1 MPSRAHS
8 KVRGQSEPEG
18 VSVRVDTLSLLA
30 VAADPSERA
39 LFTKVQSGDREAF
52 RVIFRQH
59 MRSVYWAAFGVLQ
72 SRSDSEEVMQDTF
85 MMMWD
90 KRASIELVGESTLP
104 WLVTTARYLALNR
117 RRAEGRRRR
126 DPLDE
131 NADILDRALAP
142 DNAAVANEA
151 RQHIEEVMAQMPL
164 VDQEIFWLCLVGD
177 LSYKQAARQLGIS
190 HGAVRNR
197 LSRLRAR
204 LRNEISLLKGD

>member
-1 MPSRAHS
+1 MSRAHS
-8 KVRGQSEPEG
+8 LVRGLSEPRG
-18 VSVRVDTLSLLA
+18 VSVRADVLSLLS
-30 VAADPSERA
+30 VASSADERS
-39 LFTKVQSGDREAF
+39 LFARVQAGDREAF
-52 RVIFRQH
+52 RKIFRQH
-59 MRSVYWAAFGVLQ
+59 MQSVYWAAFGVLQ
-72 SRSDSEEVMQDTF
+72 SRADSEEVMQDAF
-85 MMMWD
+85 MTMWD

-117 RRAEGRRRR
+117 RRSEARKRR

-151 RQHIEEVMAQMPL
+151 RQHIEEVMALMPL
-164 VDQEIFWLCLVGD
+164 IDQEIFWLCLVGD
-177 LSYKQAARQLGIS
+177 LSYKEAARQLGIS

-204 LRNEISLLKGD
+204 LRTEISLLKGD

>member
-1 MPSRAHS
+1 VRA
-8 KVRGQSEPEG
+8 
-18 VSVRVDTLSLLA
+18 DTLSLLS
-30 VAADPSERA
+30 VAHFDEDSA
-39 LFTKVQSGDREAF
+39 LFARVQQGDREAF
-52 RVIFRQH
+52 RKIFRQH
-59 MRSVYWAAFGVLQ
+59 MQSVYWAAFGVLQ
-72 SRSDSEEVMQDTF
+72 SRADSEEVMQDAF
-85 MMMWD
+85 MTMWD

-117 RRAEGRRRR
+117 RRSEARQRK
-126 DPLDE
+126 DPLDD
-131 NADILDRALAP
+131 NVDLLDRALAP

-151 RQHIEEVMAQMPL
+151 REHIEETMATMPL

-204 LRNEISLLKGD
+204 LRSEISLLRGE

>member
-1 MPSRAHS
+1 VRA
-8 KVRGQSEPEG
+8 
-18 VSVRVDTLSLLA
+18 DTLSLLG

-39 LFTKVQSGDREAF
+39 LFTRVQAGDREAF

-59 MRSVYWAAFGVLQ
+59 MQSVYWAAFGVLQ
-72 SRSDSEEVMQDTF
+72 SRADSEEVMQDAF

-126 DPLDE
+126 DRLDD

-197 LSRLRAR
+197 LSRLKAR

>member
-1 MPSRAHS
+1 MRA
-8 KVRGQSEPEG
+8 
-18 VSVRVDTLSLLA
+18 DTLSLLG

-39 LFTKVQSGDREAF
+39 LFTKVQAGDREAF

-59 MRSVYWAAFGVLQ
+59 MQSVYWAAFGVLQ
-72 SRSDSEEVMQDTF
+72 SRADSEEVMQDAF

-126 DPLDE
+126 DRLDD

-197 LSRLRAR
+197 LSRLKAR